1 MISYRELLV
10 ELDSQ
15 TALALSDELINLGAL
30 SVSLEDVNAD
40 TPDEQPLFGEPGML
54 VEGAWQRSR
63 VIALIGLTQDPLQLL
78 CAAAEQIGL
87 TPVPTYQTREIAE
100 ENWVE
105 RSQAQFEPILV
116 GQRIWVVPSWHQAP
130 DPDALIIHLDP
141 GLAFGT
147 GTHPT
152 TRLCMEWLEATIKP
166 GHKVLDYG
174 CGSGI
179 LAILAKKCG
188 AAQAVGI
195 DIDPQALEAA
205 RYNSER
211 NHASVDYLLPNHS
224 ADNATTATDTQHQ
237 ALSAEFDVVVANI
250 LSNPLK
256 HLAPQLTSQVRKG
269 GWLALSGILIPQ
281 IDEVIQ
287 AYQPWLKLSVWRTC
301 EDWACLIGQK

>member
-15 TALALSDELINLGAL
+15 TALALSDALIDLGAL

-40 TPDEQPLFGEPGML
+40 TPDEQPIFGEPGL
-54 VEGAWQRSR
+54 ATEGAWERSR
-63 VIALIGLTQDPLQLL
+63 VIALLDLTQEPMQLLNAAAKQVGLT
-78 CAAAEQIGL
+78 
-87 TPVPTYQTREIAE
+87 TVPTCQIRELAE

-105 RSQAQFEPILV
+105 RSQAQFEPLLV
-116 GQRIWVVPSWHQAP
+116 GQRIWIVPSWHQAP
-130 DPDALIIHLDP
+130 DPNALIIHLDP

-152 TRLCMEWLEATIKP
+152 TRLCMEWLEATVQP
-166 GHKVLDYG
+166 GHSVLDYG

-188 AAQAVGI
+188 AAQVVGV

-205 RYNSER
+205 RYNSEH
-211 NHASVDYLLPNHS
+211 NQVKVDYRLPDDAPRN
-224 ADNATTATDTQHQ
+224 ADK
-237 ALSAEFDVVVANI
+237 FDLVVANI

-256 HLAPQLTSQVRKG
+256 HLAPALVSQVRKG
-269 GWLALSGILIPQ
+269 GWLVLSGILKEQ
-281 IDEVIQ
+281 IDEVTQ
-287 AYQPWLKLSVWRTC
+287 AYQPLLNLSVWRTC
-301 EDWACLIGQK
+301 EDWVCLTGQAL